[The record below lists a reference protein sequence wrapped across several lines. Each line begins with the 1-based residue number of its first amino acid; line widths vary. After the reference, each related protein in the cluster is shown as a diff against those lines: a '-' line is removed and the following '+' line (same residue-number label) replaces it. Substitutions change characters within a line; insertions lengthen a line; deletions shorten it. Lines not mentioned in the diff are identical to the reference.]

1 MFKKL
6 FSVFLPDKYFL
17 LFFSNT
23 VKSFISWVNVCDPSG
38 IYFHI
43 CKVITL
49 FSIQIVGV
57 PAHLFN
63 SSFLPH

>member
-43 CKVITL
+43 CIK
-49 FSIQIVGV
+49 QVGV
-57 PAHLFN
+57 KYDYLHFSDN
-63 SSFLPH
+63 ESKRRWF